1 MGPPR
6 ARHPQLKYF
15 LVSWKMYPTV
25 DEARA
30 LFEAVQDGLRERAQA
45 GARLPRVIL
54 CPPFVSLVPL
64 AGLVDPDLIRLG
76 AQNCH
81 WEDEGPYTG
90 EISARML
97 RGFAEYV
104 MIGHSER
111 RAMGETDEQI
121 AGKVAAACEHGLVPI
136 LLVGEDDRG
145 GDGLK
150 VTEQRLR
157 QGLSGIDVARDPFIL
172 VYEPT
177 WAIGASQRAP
187 ADHVGRSVTHLKQ
200 ILRDLGTAD
209 PEIIY
214 GGSVNDDNLGEL
226 IDLGVLDGVGA
237 TSAALNP
244 EGFLKIV
251 DRVSRA

>member
-6 ARHPQLKYF
+6 AGHPQLNYF

-25 DEARA
+25 DEARS
-30 LFEAVQDGLRERAQA
+30 LFEAVQAGLRERAEA
-45 GARLPRVIL
+45 GAGLPRVIL

-64 AGLVDPDLIRLG
+64 AEVADPDVIRLG

-81 WEDEGPYTG
+81 WESEGPYTG

-97 RGFAEYV
+97 RGVAEYV
-104 MIGHSER
+104 MLGHSER

-145 GDGLK
+145 KDGIR

-157 QGLSGIDVARDPFIL
+157 QGLSRIDLGRDRVIV

-177 WAIGASQRAP
+177 WAIGVKQRAP
-187 ADHVGRSVTHLKQ
+187 ADHVGRSVTHLK
-200 ILRDLGTAD
+200 DVLGELGADD

-214 GGSVNDDNLGEL
+214 GGSVNEDNLGEL
-226 IDLGVLDGVGA
+226 MDLGVLDGVGA
-237 TSAALNP
+237 TSAALKA
-244 EGFLKIV
+244 EGFLQIV
-251 DRVSRA
+251 DRLSGR